1 MFQQATKAFL
11 KISIGAVLAVLLP
24 CTPSP
29 VLAQGGSNDTPFVG
43 QLMYIGFNYPPKG
56 WAFCNGQLLP
66 INQNQALFSLLGTTY
81 GGDGRTNFALPNMQ
95 GRVPVH
101 QGNSQFAS
109 YFIGQTGGS
118 ESATLSVANLPA
130 HAHSL
135 SLSAQIPASSA
146 AATSSAPSGNALA
159 NTVHS
164 LSYSADAPN
173 VGMSSTVTVSG
184 NTATTGSAAPQ
195 AFSTMPPYLTVSCII
210 ALQGIFP
217 SRN

>member
-11 KISIGAVLAVLLP
+11 KISTGTVLAVLLP

-43 QLMYIGFNYPPKG
+43 QLMYIGFNHPPKG

-66 INQNQALFSLLGTTY
+66 IAQYSALFSLLGTFY
-81 GGDGRTNFALPNMQ
+81 GGNGVNNFALPNMQ
-95 GRVPVH
+95 GRAPVGMG
-101 QGNSQFAS
+101 QGAGQFELLYQGPGRRQS
-109 YFIGQTGGS
+109 RDS
-118 ESATLSVANLPA
+118 DPERLANLPA

-164 LSYSADAPN
+164 LSYSAAALNGRHRAARSP
-173 VGMSSTVTVSG
+173 
-184 NTATTGSAAPQ
+184 SAAIP
-195 AFSTMPPYLTVSCII
+195 L
-210 ALQGIFP
+210 
-217 SRN
+217 